1 MIKVRHEI
9 TIHEPIDEVFE
20 FIANSANHPKWN
32 SDYVVTTV
40 TSEEP
45 ISVGTVGKSIG
56 LFLGKTYESTIECAE
71 FSPPYNVAHHASIGP
86 AEVETRNGLRRDGNV
101 TRIMHDRRIRLRGL
115 KRLYEPFIGKK
126 IRKKVIADLEKL
138 QLYFRLKS
146 SAGF

>member
-1 MIKVRHEI
+1 
-9 TIHEPIDEVFE
+9 
-20 FIANSANHPKWN
+20 
-32 SDYVVTTV
+32 
-40 TSEEP
+40 
-45 ISVGTVGKSIG
+45 
-56 LFLGKTYESTIECAE
+56 
-71 FSPPYNVAHHASIGP
+71 
-86 AEVETRNGLRRDGNV
+86 VETRNGLRRDGNV